1 MERVTSRILIAE
13 DDPAVASVP
22 DEGLSASGFAATVV
36 GDGRDALERADE
48 VVARI
53 RVRLRERDEMNES

>member
-36 GDGRDALERADE
+36 GDGRDALSAPTRSSLAF
-48 VVARI
+48 
-53 RVRLRERDEMNES
+53 ERDCANATR